1 MQTNAAVAE
10 PMVEKMKKRNE
21 TSAADRIRS
30 YLRHP
35 GSGVLALLTIGAAVV
50 TFAVLIFLVAYI
62 LVKGIPYLTPSLFSL
77 EYTSE
82 NVSLMPSSDQHFYY
96 DSFVAGNC
104 STTWDLCCDLPCRI
118 CKKRK

>member
-50 TFAVLIFLVAYI
+50 TFPGGLYSGERYSISDTKLIQPGIYI
-62 LVKGIPYLTPSLFSL
+62 RECFSDAI
-77 EYTSE
+77 T
-82 NVSLMPSSDQHFYY
+82 DQHFYY

>member
-62 LVKGIPYLTPSLFSL
+62 LVKGIPYLTKFIQPGIYIRECFSDAI
-77 EYTSE
+77 T
-82 NVSLMPSSDQHFYY
+82 DQHFYY

-104 STTWDLCCDLPCRI
+104 STTWDLCCNLPCRI